1 MNQIFIRNY
10 HLKLL
15 EIRILL
21 ILKTAIHKLGI
32 R

>member
-1 MNQIFIRNY
+1 MNFMFISNY
-10 HLKLL
+10 HLKRL

-21 ILKTAIHKLGI
+21 ILKTTIHKLRI